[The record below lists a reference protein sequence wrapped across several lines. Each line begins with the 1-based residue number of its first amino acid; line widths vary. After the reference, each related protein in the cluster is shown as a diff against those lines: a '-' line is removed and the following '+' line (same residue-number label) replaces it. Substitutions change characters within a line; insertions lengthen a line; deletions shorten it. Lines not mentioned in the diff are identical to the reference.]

1 MVQIIDFLAARRKR
15 VGLASEPAPLSHSAR
30 EQEAIS
36 TACWIASNALQQ
48 STTCGA
54 PRAKRILAEA
64 AHRIAAIG
72 NEYALNEICDLASS
86 LRARS
91 DQIRLPRR
99 EVRKITDIPM
109 EVVE

>member
-1 MVQIIDFLAARRKR
+1 MVQIIDFLAARRR
-15 VGLASEPAPLSHSAR
+15 RLGLAFEPAPLTHSVTERA
-30 EQEAIS
+30 AIS
-36 TACWIASNALQQ
+36 AACLVASEAYQQ
-48 STTCGA
+48 SIECRA
-54 PRAKRILAEA
+54 LDAKRILAEA